1 MLDAVQ
7 LSRIEDASLNAS
19 APPQQRW
26 IDGWL
31 VRFSPGKA
39 RRARCV
45 NAMAPGRL
53 PLDDRLRLA
62 VAVYAEAGLPM
73 HLRITPFSQPP
84 TLDTELAARGWR
96 RIEDTI
102 VLVRPS
108 LEGLGERPL
117 PAGLRWVEL
126 GAAAF
131 AEAAG
136 ALRGSP
142 AVERE
147 AHAER
152 LRLLPVPCRGYAL
165 IDAAGAAPIACG
177 LVAREGRLAGVYDV
191 VTAPERRREG
201 LAALLCER
209 MLSVSASEGAHTGY
223 LQVGAANHPAQR
235 LYRRL
240 GFTDGYGYHYRVP
253 GDAA

>member
-1 MLDAVQ
+1 MPDLVQ

-45 NAMAPGRL
+45 NAVAYGRL
-53 PLDDRLRLA
+53 PLDEKLRLA
-62 VAVYAEAGLPM
+62 SEVYAEAGLPM

-84 TLDTELAARGWR
+84 SLDADLAALGWR
-96 RIEDTI
+96 RIEDTL

-108 LEGLGERPL
+108 LDGLVERPL
-117 PAGLRWVEL
+117 PAGLRWAEL
-126 GAAAF
+126 DAATF
-131 AEAAG
+131 AEVVG
-136 ALRGSP
+136 VMRGSSP
-142 AVERE
+142 VERQ

-152 LRLLPVPCRGYAL
+152 LRLLPVPCRGFSL
-165 IDAAGAAPIACG
+165 IETASASPLACG
-177 LVAREGRLAGVYDV
+177 QVAREGGLAGVYDV
-191 VTAPERRREG
+191 FTAHEHRGRGR
-201 LAALLCER
+201 ASYLCER
-209 MLSVSASEGAHTGY
+209 MLSRSASEGASLGY
-223 LQVGAANHPAQR
+223 LQVGADNHVAQR

-240 GFTDGYGYHYRVP
+240 GFADGYGYHYRVP
-253 GDAA
+253 LEA